1 MARVT
6 LTAYAEDCP
15 VSGIADASVCDFSLG
30 SLSREGLI
38 ALFLCMRETDVAMAS
53 DVRARRKRRLD
64 SRLASE
70 TEPPTRGSVR
80 QPLLSPA
87 DLAAY
92 LAVPLA
98 TVYRWRS
105 RSEGPLGYRVGRH
118 VRYRLDDVERWL
130 EGHIDAS

>member
-1 MARVT
+1 
-6 LTAYAEDCP
+6 
-15 VSGIADASVCDFSLG
+15 
-30 SLSREGLI
+30 
-38 ALFLCMRETDVAMAS
+38 MREPNIAMPNE
-53 DVRARRKRRLD
+53 VRARRRRELD
-64 SRLASE
+64 SGLAAE
-70 TEPPTRGSVR
+70 TELPARGSVR
-80 QPLLSPA
+80 QPLLGPA

-105 RSEGPLGYRVGRH
+105 RSEGPRGYRVGRH